1 MSITS
6 LPLELLAWVGA
17 IVIGLPILILL
28 LGELI
33 DRLEQQNSPL
43 LSSVQTMRHVALPL
57 FAIVILVQ
65 RVIEY
70 DGSTSLVRM
79 LDTIAWLTLIYIFFL
94 FLGGVAEIAA
104 TEPNSWVAELPTLLF
119 TVSRILIAGLII
131 THIVSNIWQ
140 IDVTSIFA
148 ALGVGALAISF
159 ALQSTVGSLVSG
171 LLLMADRPF
180 RPGDWISYDGSFYLV
195 EEISWRSTT
204 IRARDNSMLIIPN
217 GVLSEGSI
225 HNYGRSG
232 TPYRMDMSIDYS
244 DDYPPNYIMGILAE
258 LLENLDRIKDEPAL
272 PYVRVNSYGDSV
284 IIYDMIF
291 WIDFDDYFA
300 VQTELNSKLFYIA
313 KRNSLPRPAPVRV
326 INLHQEGSSEEQ
338 VKEIVPVGMLKQI
351 SLFNSLNEAAFA
363 DLANSSGLYHYGRGE
378 QIIEQGDI
386 DENLYIIQ
394 EGRLSLLVVNTAAP
408 LPPSIELSRGDVFG
422 GMSLLYDEESSV
434 SALVLEDLKVI
445 QLPHQVLSRLLITQP
460 RFANAL
466 NRYVNRRQQ
475 RLLNLANVEYAVDRT
490 PVQSIEPESMGG
502 RR

>member
-1 MSITS
+1 
-6 LPLELLAWVGA
+6 
-17 IVIGLPILILL
+17 
-28 LGELI
+28 
-33 DRLEQQNSPL
+33 
-43 LSSVQTMRHVALPL
+43 VALPL

-79 LDTIAWLTLIYIFFL
+79 LETIAWLTLIYVGFL
-94 FLGGVAEIAA
+94 FLSGIGEIAA
-104 TEPNSWVAELPTLLF
+104 TEPNSWAAELPTLLF
-119 TVSRILIAGLII
+119 TVSRILVAGLII

-159 ALQSTVGSLVSG
+159 ALQSTIGGLVSG
-171 LLLMADRPF
+171 LLLMTERPF
-180 RPGDWISYDGSFYLV
+180 RPGDWISHDGSFYLV

-204 IRARDNSMLIIPN
+204 IRARDNSLLIVPN

-232 TPYRMDMSIDYS
+232 TAYRMEMPIDYS

-258 LLENLDRIKDEPAL
+258 LLENLDKIRDEPAR

-284 IIYDMIF
+284 IIYDMVF
-291 WIDFDDYFA
+291 WIDFDDYYA

-313 KRNSLPRPAPVRV
+313 KRNNLPRPSPVRV
-326 INLHQEGSSEEQ
+326 INLHQEDSSTEH
-338 VKEIVPVGMLKQI
+338 VKEPVPVDMLKQL
-351 SLFNSLNEAAFA
+351 SLFNSLSETAFTDIAA
-363 DLANSSGLYHYGRGE
+363 SSGLYHYGRGE

-394 EGRLSLLVVNTAAP
+394 EGRLSLLVIDSAAP
-408 LPPSIELSRGDVFG
+408 LPPSIELSVGDVFG

-434 SALVLEDLKVI
+434 SALVLEDLEVI
-445 QLPHQVLSRLLITQP
+445 QIPHQALSRLLITQP

-466 NRYVNRRQQ
+466 NRYVDRRQQ
-475 RLLNLANVEYAVDRT
+475 RLLNLANAEYVVGRT
-490 PVQSIEPESMGG
+490 PIQSTEPESMGG